1 MKKQTNRGAFTMTLS
16 ILSADNIVLNKE
28 LTTKEEAIRF
38 TGQILVERGYVEPSY
53 VEKMLEREAMTST
66 YMGNFVAI
74 PHGTDDAKEQVKTSG
89 IAIIQVPE
97 GVDFG
102 DGNIAKLIFG
112 IAGKGDEHLDILSNI
127 AIVVS
132 DEENVEAIV
141 KATSKEDILSFFEGV
156 N

>member
-1 MKKQTNRGAFTMTLS
+1 MTLP
-16 ILSADNIVLNKE
+16 ILSIENIVLNQV
-28 LTTKEEAIRF
+28 LATKEEAIRL
-38 TGQILVERGYVEPSY
+38 TGKILFDRGYVQSSY
-53 VEKMLEREAMTST
+53 IEKMLQREEMTST

-74 PHGTDDAKEQVKTSG
+74 PHGTDDAKQEVKESG
-89 IAIIQVPE
+89 IAIIQVPG

-102 DGNIAKLIFG
+102 DGNIVKLIFG
-112 IAGKGDEHLDILSNI
+112 IAGKGDEHLEILSNI

-141 KATSKEDILSFFEGV
+141 YASSKDEVLSFFEGV